1 MKILTVVGTRPE
13 IIRLSLIIH
22 KLDRYADQHILVH
35 TGQNFSDRLS
45 SIFFRDL
52 GIRSPDYVFSDQQ
65 RSLGGQLAVLF
76 TQLEQ
81 LIVRE
86 RPDRLLVLGDTNS
99 ALSALLAERMG
110 VPAVHMEAGNRCYDS
125 RVPEEI
131 NRRAI
136 DAVSTVNMPYTP
148 QSQRNLL
155 REGVPADR
163 IVLTGNPIYEVLQAY
178 ETQIDGSEILDRLS
192 LREREYMVVTIHRAE
207 NVDHEKSLLE
217 IVRGLNLVAESFGLR
232 MITSLH
238 PRTRSKIHHM
248 TDALHPL
255 IELHEP
261 FGFFDFVKLE
271 KHAACVLTDSG
282 TVQEECCIFRV
293 PAVTVRMTT
302 ERPETVDCGSN
313 IVSGIDAKSIRRA
326 AAIQLAS
333 DRNWSR
339 PEGYLEP
346 AVSDTVVKFLQGR
359 IPPR

>member
-136 DAVSTVNMPYTP
+136 DAVSTINMPYTP

-192 LREREYMVVTIHRAE
+192 
-207 NVDHEKSLLE
+207 
-217 IVRGLNLVAESFGLR
+217 
-232 MITSLH
+232 
-238 PRTRSKIHHM
+238 
-248 TDALHPL
+248 
-255 IELHEP
+255 
-261 FGFFDFVKLE
+261 
-271 KHAACVLTDSG
+271 
-282 TVQEECCIFRV
+282 
-293 PAVTVRMTT
+293 
-302 ERPETVDCGSN
+302 CGN
-313 IVSGIDAKSIRRA
+313 A
-326 AAIQLAS
+326 
-333 DRNWSR
+333 NTWWSR
-339 PEGYLEP
+339 FTAPRMSIIEEFAGDCPRVESGRRELRP
-346 AVSDTVVKFLQGR
+346 AHDHQ
-359 IPPR
+359 PPSAHPFEDPPYDRCPPPLN